1 MLGPLEVRAGSG
13 EALEVGG
20 TRLRTLLIMLALRPG
35 QLVPASQL
43 IDGLWPEQAP
53 AGAPNAL
60 QAVVSRL
67 RRALPEAV
75 IESRP
80 AGYRLALD
88 PGDTDIVR
96 FEELAAVGRAQ
107 LRTDPAAAAA
117 TLRRALGLWRGPA
130 LPEVAGTGFGEAVI
144 ARLDEEKLAA
154 TEHRIDADLLTGPA
168 EPLVAELEEL
178 VVAHP
183 LREPLAAR
191 LMRALHAA
199 GRRGAALE
207 VYEQTRKRLADQLGA
222 DPSAELAALHLE
234 LLTEPPPS
242 SPAPFTT
249 APLTNLPAELTSF
262 VGRDAELAEV
272 AGLLGAH
279 RLLTLTGPGGAG
291 KTRLA
296 VEAARAELRAAPDG
310 VWLIELAPVSDPAE
324 VPSAA
329 PAAHGLR
336 EQALLYTRGPAGAP
350 AEEQADALGRLL
362 TALAGRRA
370 LLVLDNCEHLVAAA
384 ARLGRPGTGRLPA
397 GPHPGHQPRAAQHH
411 RRSAVDRRP
420 ADPPTGSRPARPP
433 VRRVPSGAGPGPPCS
448 GPCVWPALG
457 MWRSSSA
464 R

>member
-362 TALAGRRA
+362 TALADRRA